1 MLANAGISITLPVV
15 DLERAKRFYGETLG
29 LRAVASPIEEMASD
43 MAFFEGREGLPI
55 ALYRRDTPTTADH
68 TAVAFE
74 VDDLDGEMEGLSER
88 GVVFEQYDM
97 PGLKTDERGIASL
110 GSWRGAWLKDSE
122 GNILGIGEN
131 E

>member
-29 LRAVASPIEEMASD
+29 LRAVASPVEEMASE

-74 VDDLDGEMEGLSER
+74 VNDLDREMEGLSER
-88 GVVFEQYDM
+88 GVVFEQYDV
-97 PGLKTDERGIASL
+97 PGLKTDERGIANL

>member
-15 DLERAKRFYGETLG
+15 NLERAKKFYGETLG
-29 LRAVASPIEEMASD
+29 LRPVAPAVEGMDSEMAW
-43 MAFFEGREGLPI
+43 FEGGEGLPI

-88 GVVFEQYDM
+88 GVVFEQYDS
-97 PGLKTDERGIASL
+97 PGLKTDGRGIATL

>member
-15 DLERAKRFYGETLG
+15 DLERARRFYGETLG
-29 LRAVASPIEEMASD
+29 LRSASPPVEGMASEMAW
-43 MAFFEGREGLPI
+43 FEGRQGLPI

-74 VDDLDGEMEGLSER
+74 VDDLDREMEGLRER
-88 GVVFEQYDM
+88 GVVFEQYDL
-97 PGLKTDERGIASL
+97 PGLKTDERGIATL